1 MEVFMKSVS
10 ILGSLGTAALVLSMT
25 GAVRAVPA
33 GQQVNAAER
42 VLGKWSSTERFENE
56 PRISL
61 SFRQTDRSIAGWAV
75 LLGQHR
81 KADDRA
87 TLGLSFTEA
96 TWNGQS
102 LRFSTI
108 LPEDE
113 GTIGW
118 ELRPTSP
125 TTAVLAALT
134 EDGQPIQ
141 DELKW
146 DMTK

>member
-1 MEVFMKSVS
+1 MRPAASLFVVS
-10 ILGSLGTAALVLSMT
+10 IGTLGLCLTAAT
-25 GAVRAVPA
+25 RATPA
-33 GQQVNAAER
+33 QAAQPKDLER
-42 VLGKWSSTERFENE
+42 ALGRWHSTERFEDE
-56 PRISL
+56 PRITVGL
-61 SFRQTDRSIAGWAV
+61 RSKGRTIEGWAV

-87 TLGLSFTEA
+87 TLGLSFSEA
-96 TWNGQS
+96 VWDGQRF
-102 LRFSTI
+102 LFSTI

-118 ELRPTSP
+118 ELRVATPTS
-125 TTAVLAALT
+125 AVLLALT
-134 EDGQPIQ
+134 EDGQPMQ